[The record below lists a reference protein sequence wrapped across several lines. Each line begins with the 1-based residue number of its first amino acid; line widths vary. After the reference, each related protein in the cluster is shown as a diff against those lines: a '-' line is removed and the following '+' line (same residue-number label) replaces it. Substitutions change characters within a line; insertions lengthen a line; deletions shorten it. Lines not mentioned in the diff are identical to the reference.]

1 MSEPC
6 GCCDGIKPATPKSIA
21 NRPGLAALAY
31 RVGTHSSFLET
42 MLARLSTSQVSR
54 PTGVYSAQGQPIL
67 QYYSTLGGLNT
78 RDPSDFSIALLDAW
92 ATVADVLTFYQER
105 IANEGYVR
113 TATERRSIVELARLI
128 GYVPKPGV
136 SASVY
141 LAYTLQNDA
150 VTTIDAGARSQSVP
164 GPGQLPQSFETSDP
178 LDARAVWNDLQP
190 RMSRPQ
196 RVPDTLKD
204 GHRIFLQGIATKL
217 RPGDPLLVRATPD
230 NVYRVCQV
238 KPDAAAGRTTIV
250 VQPWSQAPVLAD
262 TIGGVQSKI
271 DGIGKEIDEF
281 LNTKPPQALVAFLTS
296 IQKDVLTPLEAALK
310 SSAAAADLDAAV
322 YRAVRSLT
330 STLLGAT
337 APDPTWTPKAI
348 DLWNG
353 LSAILTDPQVK
364 NVHDSEQNHKV
375 DPSLAA
381 PADQEHFQHVKA
393 ALDDLEK
400 AMSNL
405 QAKQPPTSPRDPN
418 NRDMVANFVVAL
430 QTAIERLRIEW
441 HGIDGAAFAATVDSL
456 ISEFTDIVRNF
467 PASAIWHGLD
477 AIKAVYLEQVH
488 LLAAP
493 GNPNVAIVQ
502 DVLDAPGGIST
513 IPVLDDPGAL
523 AEKIR
528 AAIDLNQFDPKNM
541 QDNNPAVND
550 LIDEVFTALDEMV
563 VSLQFGPI
571 RSDIRAIIERYQD
584 PSGAGISGRGPK
596 DTDVDTAIAG
606 RAIKALQG
614 ALADLDPHV
623 SLATVVSD
631 LQLKLTALRTELSL
645 AQAGGYP
652 RVEPWLSSLVSDFD
666 AAVQRAAAALGKD
679 TQGYTAAFGS
689 PTNVSNLLQQLLTNP
704 SAPPPDSAH
713 LKRALAQTFSR
724 DDKGGDRQFATAD
737 VSTQILANFDPQLKT
752 SLYPALAN
760 VAVSVSSAPVVVQ
773 ALRAKAAPFGAAAP
787 MKNVLKDG
795 IIIGSEEWLLSSATP
810 PPEWNVLTLDAV
822 HDQIVPESW
831 VVIERLDRSGDAAL
845 QVHRILSVATVT
857 EANFGLTGK
866 ATRLTLDGDWLDAD
880 DSDLSAYRKATVYAQ
895 SETLA
900 LAQEPYDADVQSDT
914 IELDGL
920 YDGLKSGRWVIV
932 SGERTDIPATGGVM
946 ASELAMIR
954 SVKQDYD
961 PNLSGD
967 KLHSYL
973 GLSVAL
979 NYSYKRASVTVH
991 GNVVRATH
999 GETRNEVLG
1008 SGSGAQGLQQFAL
1021 KQPPL
1026 TFVSAP
1032 NPRGAESTLE
1042 VRANNV
1048 LWNDVDTLGSLGPLD
1063 RDYVTLTDDNDQ
1075 VSVVFGNGVHGARLP
1090 TGQENVTASYRF
1102 GIGQV
1107 GNVDAGQISLLVT
1120 RPLGVKAVI
1129 NPLPATGGTDRESR
1143 DQARRNLP
1151 ISVTALDRLV
1161 SVQDFEDFARTFAG
1175 IGKASA
1181 QRFASDG
1188 AEFVHLTIAGVEDIP
1203 IDVNSDLMNNLLRSL
1218 QLNGDPL
1225 LPVVVA
1231 LRELLTVVMSA
1242 EIRVTD
1248 GYLWED
1254 VSDAVRQ
1261 ALLAAFGFDARELGQ
1276 TLWLSEVYAVIQG
1289 VNGVEYVGI
1298 KTLGRIPQYGSDEK
1312 IITFDEISTL
1322 IEGKSPTDK
1331 SQGIANN
1338 PPAEEISA
1346 ELARAANGRVLP
1358 AQIALM
1364 TADVPDTII
1373 LREISS

>member
-6 GCCDGIKPATPKSIA
+6 GCCDGIKPVTPKSVA

-31 RVGTHSSFLET
+31 RVGTHSSFFET
-42 MLARLSTSQVSR
+42 MLARLSTSQVPR
-54 PTGVYSAQGQPIL
+54 PTGVYSVQGQPIL

-128 GYVPKPGV
+128 GYAPKPGV

-230 NVYRVCQV
+230 NVYRIRQV
-238 KPDAAAGRTTIV
+238 KPDAAASRTTIV
-250 VQPWSQAPVLAD
+250 VQPWSQAPVLPD
-262 TIGGVQSKI
+262 TIGMVHSVI
-271 DGIGKEIDEF
+271 DGISNEIDDF
-281 LNTKPPQALVAFLTS
+281 LKSNPPQPPKDFVTS
-296 IQKDVLTPLEAALK
+296 IRKDVLDPLEAALK
-310 SSAAAADLDAAV
+310 SSAAAANLEAAV

-337 APDPTWTPKAI
+337 DPTWTTTAI

-381 PADQEHFQHVKA
+381 PADQEHLQHVKA

-477 AIKAVYLEQVH
+477 AIKAVYLDQVH

-513 IPVLDDPGAL
+513 IPVQDDPGAL

-528 AAIDLNQFDPKNM
+528 AAIDFNQFDPKNM

-689 PTNVSNLLQQLLTNP
+689 PTDVNTLLKQLLTNP
-704 SAPPPDSAH
+704 SAPPSDSAH
-713 LKRALAQTFSR
+713 LKRDLAQTFSR
-724 DDKGGDRQFATAD
+724 DDKGGDRQFAAAD
-737 VSTQILANFDPQLKT
+737 VSTQILANFDPQLKS

-773 ALRAKAAPFGAAAP
+773 ALRAKAAPFGATAPLGAAAP
-787 MKNVLKDG
+787 
-795 IIIGSEEWLLSSATP
+795 ATTP
-810 PPEWNVLTLDAV
+810 TPSRDWNVLTLDAV

-845 QVHRILSVATVT
+845 QVHRILSVATVA
-857 EANFGLTGK
+857 EAAFGLTGK
-866 ATRLTLDGDWLDAD
+866 ATRLTLDGNWLDAD
-880 DSDLSAYRKATVYAQ
+880 DSDRSAANRNATVYAQ

-900 LAQEPYDADVQSDT
+900 LAQEPYDADVQGDT

-954 SVKQDYD
+954 SIKQDYD
-961 PNLSGD
+961 SNLPGD

-979 NYSYKRASVTVH
+979 NYSYKRASVTVYC
-991 GNVVRATH
+991 NVVKATH
-999 GETRNEVLG
+999 GETRHEVLG
-1008 SGSGAQGLQQFAL
+1008 SGSGAEGLQQFAL

-1048 LWNDVDTLGSLGPLD
+1048 LWNEVDTLGSLGPLD
-1063 RDYVTLTDDNDQ
+1063 RDYVTLTDDNDR

-1129 NPLPATGGTDRESR
+1129 NPLPATGGADRESR

-1203 IDVNSDLMNNLLRSL
+1203 IDGNSDLIRNLLRSL

-1231 LRELLTVVMSA
+1231 TRELITAVLSA
-1242 EIRVTD
+1242 EVRVTPS
-1248 GYLWED
+1248 YLWED
-1254 VSDAVRQ
+1254 VSAAVRQ
-1261 ALLAAFGFDARELGQ
+1261 ALLVAFGFDSRELGQ
-1276 TLWLSEVYAVIQG
+1276 SLWLSEVYAVIQAVDG
-1289 VNGVEYVGI
+1289 VDYVSV
-1298 KTLGRIPQYGSDEK
+1298 KTFGGLPQTGTDGK
-1312 IITFDEISTL
+1312 IITFAEIL
-1322 IEGKSPTDK
+1322 IRIEGGTWVPNSSDPV
-1331 SQGIANN
+1331 QFPGIAKG
-1338 PPAEEISA
+1338 PPAVVIPA
-1346 ELARAANGRVLP
+1346 ELARVAADGSVLA
-1358 AQIALM
+1358 AQFVLM
-1364 TADVPDTII
+1364 TPNVPDTII
-1373 LREISS
+1373 LREIPS